1 MLASVST
8 IQPIIQLS
16 QTSQHSFK
24 TKNDLTENLKK
35 QNEDTVKSESSKL
48 TGKALE
54 QLSKEDQA
62 KIQQLKNRD
71 LEVKAHEQ
79 AHLSAAG
86 TLALGGASFTYTNGP
101 NGVRYATGGEVSIDT
116 SVVNE
121 DPAATIR
128 KADAI
133 RRAALA
139 PATPSSQDQ
148 LVANNATAMS
158 ETARTELI
166 QLAQEEKENAIK
178 TKGTESEE
186 EQNDSNN
193 KIETRE
199 NSVSTTGSLIDF
211 SV

>member
-1 MLASVST
+1 MLASIST
-8 IQPIIQLS
+8 IQPIIQLN
-16 QTSQHSFK
+16 QTSQHSFE

-54 QLSKEDQA
+54 QLSREDQA